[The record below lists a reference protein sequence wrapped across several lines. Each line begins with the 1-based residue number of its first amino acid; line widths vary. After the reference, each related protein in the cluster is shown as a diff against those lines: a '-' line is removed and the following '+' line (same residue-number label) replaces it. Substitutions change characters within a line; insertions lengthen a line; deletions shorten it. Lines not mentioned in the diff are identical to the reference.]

1 MKNTILKFTA
11 LAILFSVFLSC
22 DDFVDVELPSD
33 QLTTPTVFQD
43 RTTANA
49 AMANLYA
56 KLRDSGLTTG
66 SGSGLSNLMG
76 NYADEFVYYGSAA
89 ASTPPFY
96 NNSLTATNGTVAA
109 LWNDSYNQI
118 YSANAI
124 IEGVHASTALLQA
137 DKDQLTGEALF
148 VRALIHFY
156 LTNLYGPVPYIM
168 STDYET
174 NGHVGRLS
182 TDVVYQ
188 NVITDLMLAQNL
200 LPEDYLSSER
210 IRPNKAAV
218 SALLARTYLYHGDWI
233 EASNAASSVLNDS
246 QYTLESD
253 IDAVFLKG
261 STSTIW
267 QFKPSAD
274 GINTAEGGNFVIISA
289 PPPFV
294 AVREELVAAFEPGD
308 LRLTHWLGTVSDGT
322 TTWYF
327 ANKYKQQTSTGTS
340 VEYSIMLRLSE
351 QYLIRAEARA
361 RQGELIGAKD
371 DLNIIRHV
379 AGLGDTPASSQ
390 QEILDAIQRERRVE
404 LFTEYGHRF
413 FDLKRNDGLD
423 AALSPVKPGWNTT
436 DASLPLPEVE
446 LLLNPNLVP
455 QNTGY

>member
-1 MKNTILKFTA
+1 
-11 LAILFSVFLSC
+11 
-22 DDFVDVELPSD
+22 
-33 QLTTPTVFQD
+33 
-43 RTTANA
+43 
-49 AMANLYA
+49 MA
-56 KLRDSGLTTG
+56 
-66 SGSGLSNLMG
+66 
-76 NYADEFVYYGSAA
+76 V
-89 ASTPPFY
+89 
-96 NNSLTATNGTVAA
+96 
-109 LWNDSYNQI
+109 LWNDSYSQI

-124 IEGVHASTALLQA
+124 IEGVYTSTALLQA
-137 DKDQLTGEALF
+137 DRDQLIGEALF

-156 LTNLYGPVPYIM
+156 LANLYGPVPYIM

-174 NGHVGRLS
+174 NRHVGRLS

-188 NVITDLMLAQNL
+188 NVITDLTLAQNL

-218 SALLARTYLYHGDWI
+218 RALLARTYLYHGDWI

-289 PPPFV
+289 PPSFV

-340 VEYSIMLRLSE
+340 VEYSIVLRLSE

-361 RQGELIGAKD
+361 RQGELTGAKD
-371 DLNIIRHV
+371 DLNIIRHA

-413 FDLKRNDGLD
+413 FDLKRNGGLD

-436 DASLPLPEVE
+436 DALLPLPEVE
-446 LLLNPNLVP
+446 LLLNPSLAP